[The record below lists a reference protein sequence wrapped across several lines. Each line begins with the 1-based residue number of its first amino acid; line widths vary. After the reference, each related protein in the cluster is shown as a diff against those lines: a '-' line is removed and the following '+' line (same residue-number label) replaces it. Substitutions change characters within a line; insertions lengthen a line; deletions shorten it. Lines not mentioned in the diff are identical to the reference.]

1 MIDCKCGH
9 TFDDHCKK
17 IIFINFPQWRCYQMN
32 PGEGHCRCEGY
43 QLDNLKYLEA
53 KVFECEAREATSTK
67 IK

>member
-1 MIDCKCGH
+1 
-9 TFDDHCKK
+9 
-17 IIFINFPQWRCYQMN
+17 MN